1 MSIFLLYK
9 IHPKSASSAAKVPSD
24 PRRSNLIDIENQLS
38 FVSARN
44 RAIQQPPARISGL
57 RLRFPALGLRL
68 HFPAF
73 RSTFAFNPAYHPVR
87 ILVFVPSSFGYRI
100 RSIIVQVLHSFH
112 YRSGTAFVPS
122 SLWYCFVPTSLWYC
136 FVPSSFG
143 YCVCSSPTRLR
154 PPELWSASQQ
164 NNKIQ

>member
-9 IHPKSASSAAKVPSD
+9 IHPKSASSATKVPSG
-24 PRRSNLIDIENQLS
+24 PRKSNLTDIENQLS

-73 RSTFAFNPAYHPVR
+73 LSTFAFNPAFHPVR
-87 ILVFVPSSFGYRI
+87 IFVFVPSSFWYCV
-100 RSIIVQVLHSFH
+100 RSIIVWILCSFH
-112 YRSGTAFVPS
+112 HRSGTAFVPS
-122 SLWYCFVPTSLWYC
+122 SFRYC